1 MKKMNK
7 VLAFALVALL
17 SFSTVGAWAQ
27 SLSPNTKW
35 HWEKGTIVIDS
46 PARPAGQQHALG
58 LKVDPI
64 KIRTR
69 PVRTC
74 ANKVCRRFSVSAS
87 WI

>member
-27 SLSPNTKW
+27 SLAPNTKW
-35 HWEKGTIVIDS
+35 HWEIGTIVIDS

-64 KIRTR
+64 
-69 PVRTC
+69 
-74 ANKVCRRFSVSAS
+74 
-87 WI
+87 